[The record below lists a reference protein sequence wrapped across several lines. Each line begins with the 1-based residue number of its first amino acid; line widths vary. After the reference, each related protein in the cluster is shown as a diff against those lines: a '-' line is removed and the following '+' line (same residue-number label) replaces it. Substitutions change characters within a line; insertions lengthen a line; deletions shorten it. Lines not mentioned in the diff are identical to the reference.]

1 MFDNSYKKRALDLLC
16 AGFKQEF
23 AEYVF
28 ESEEFVDAV
37 QTLSARFVDANI
49 PIVNEDDRLDLA
61 FLLMESIKLGNY

>member
-1 MFDNSYKKRALDLLC
+1 MFEKTKALDLLC
-16 AGFKQEF
+16 QGYKQEF

-28 ESEEFVDAV
+28 ESEEFVDMC